1 MSPDK
6 KITPRLFDAV
16 QLVFDLF
23 GHDARKSSEVPV
35 LSHLFAVCSMVQFDG
50 GDEDEAVAALL
61 HDTLEDKPEF
71 ITRDDIKQR
80 FGERVLKIIEIS
92 TDTPPDYKGGVKP
105 PWRDRKTSYLNHA
118 RRTPPEL
125 LRITIAD
132 KIDNARAI
140 LAEYQRVGDQI
151 WSKFN
156 AGKQDQIWYYNQSV
170 QAYDEAGCSGPLLE
184 ELRRLVNMLNKL
196 TA

>member
-35 LSHLFAVCSMVQFDG
+35 LSHLLAVCSMVQFDG
-50 GDEDEAVAALL
+50 GDEDEAIAALL

-71 ITRDDIKQR
+71 ITRDDIKKR

-92 TDTPPDYKGGVKP
+92 TDTPADYQGGVKP
-105 PWRDRKTSYLNHA
+105 PWRDRKTSYLNQI
-118 RRTPPEL
+118 RSTPPEL

-140 LAEYQRVGDQI
+140 IAEYQRVGDRI

-156 AGKQDQIWYYNQSV
+156 AGKPDQVWYYNQSV
-170 QAYDEAGCSGPLLE
+170 QAYEEAGYTGPLLE
-184 ELRRLVNMLNKL
+184 ELQRLVTVLNII